1 MTEKSKKLPKKESG
15 DTSPVRWFFHK
26 FYLFFRLLQRNTATS
41 SSRRRWRGCGGT
53 WRTPTPGT
61 SSPTPVQQ
69 TKKSS
74 KPTQTWPRGSASP
87 NCPQPCLSIPFYRL
101 SPCCLKMYF
110 ILMLSGWH
118 PYDFTCSK
126 CIGQGQICLSLVKR
140 EGSSCCGVETIWSLI
155 QDLAQLV
162 LFAISIG
169 NESTWLVSCS
179 VLGVHHDLYSLEF

>member
-1 MTEKSKKLPKKESG
+1 MVFFTCFIFSLDCCKEIPQLRVPGG
-15 DTSPVRWFFHK
+15 DDGAVAVPEE
-26 FYLFFRLLQRNTATS
+26 RLHQGRVHQHLCSRQRNRAS
-41 SSRRRWRGCGGT
+41 LRRRGQEA
-53 WRTPTPGT
+53 
-61 SSPTPVQQ
+61 QQ
-69 TKKSS
+69 VLTAPSCVS
-74 KPTQTWPRGSASP
+74 VPPFTDSA
-87 NCPQPCLSIPFYRL
+87 
-101 SPCCLKMYF
+101 PCCLKMYF

-140 EGSSCCGVETIWSLI
+140 EGSSCCGVETVWSLI